1 MTLTI
6 LGGFPL
12 WKHWLSKQCNAYE
25 TKKKVRL
32 SWNLWLATS
41 ALTEKSL
48 RMNVARQHRFTGLC
62 DLQLRYGNAACMD
75 PWNYLK

>member
-6 LGGFPL
+6 LDGFPL

-32 SWNLWLATS
+32 SWNLWWS
-41 ALTEKSL
+41 ALTEK
-48 RMNVARQHRFTGLC
+48 A
-62 DLQLRYGNAACMD
+62 
-75 PWNYLK
+75 